1 MSEKPKYNQS
11 ETIVIKRSQINFAP
25 YNPKKHSKE
34 AIAEQRRNIKRVG
47 ILGGIIWNKVTGNL
61 VSGHKR
67 TMALDELN
75 KYDGTPETDYD
86 IKVEMVE
93 MDEKTEKEQNI
104 YMDAQGTNTQQDI
117 DLLAV
122 IIPDIDFKN
131 AGLSDEDLQLIGV
144 DFTLQTEEERDITSA
159 FDELNAPAKKVKE
172 AEKKAKKE
180 KTEEEKIAH
189 NKEVKA
195 QVMADAQEKAENMES
210 YVMIPFDTYKRK
222 AAFMERFGFDPRE
235 KFIKGEVFENMIE
248 RVE

>member
-1 MSEKPKYNQS
+1 MEELNKYFTS
-11 ETIVIKRSQINFAP
+11 ETIEIQRSEINLAN
-25 YNPKKHSKE
+25 YNPRSISAEARKKLK
-34 AIAEQRRNIKRVG
+34 ANIKKNG
-47 ILGGIIWNKVTGNL
+47 LLGGLVYNIQTKTL
-61 VSGHKR
+61 VSGHQR
-67 TMALDELN
+67 ISILDELN
-75 KYDGTPETDYD
+75 KYPENDYLV
-86 IKVEMVE
+86 KVEAVDV
-93 MDEKTEKEQNI
+93 DEQREKELNVWFNNT
-104 YMDAQGTNTQQDI
+104 AVQGEWDYN
-117 DLLAV
+117 LLATL
-122 IIPDIDFKN
+122 IPDIDFKN

-180 KTEEEKIAH
+180 KMEEEKIAH

-195 QVMADAQEKAENMES
+195 KVMADAQEKAENMES